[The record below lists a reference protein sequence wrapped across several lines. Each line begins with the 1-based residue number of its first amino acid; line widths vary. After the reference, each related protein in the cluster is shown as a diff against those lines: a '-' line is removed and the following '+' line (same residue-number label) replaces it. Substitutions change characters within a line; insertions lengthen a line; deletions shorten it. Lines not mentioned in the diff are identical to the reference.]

1 MTHISL
7 SMSTYLPCSSQSCGS
22 SNGSGILVAS
32 LSRLSR
38 LWLSI
43 IPTLIEEFDQFAVG
57 EFLVIM
63 RSFKRFL
70 RETRIDNT
78 RVLFGCCLGFQ
89 LRNSNGIDSVVGHKI
104 FGLASDSSRVFVPRC
119 WIYCAG
125 FPDCTWREKRLGH
138 WVMLQ
143 ASPSSELHFGH
154 TLNLPKLQI
163 CFTQRVPLVC
173 VSFCLDTSSQPED
186 CRLRAVAVC
195 RISID
200 SSNLSRLATRQKI
213 VMQMFSY
220 DRKSLP
226 P

>member
-63 RSFKRFL
+63 RSF
-70 RETRIDNT
+70 ESNT
-78 RVLFGCCLGFQ
+78 DWYGLMMHEFCLDFFWFP
-89 LRNSNGIDSVVGHKI
+89 LRNSNGIDSVVGHRI
-104 FGLASDSSRVFVPRC
+104 FGRAFGSSWIFVPRC

-125 FPDCTWREKRLGH
+125 FPDCTWREKKLND
-138 WVMLQ
+138 WVILL
-143 ASPSSELHFGH
+143 ALLSSFVL
-154 TLNLPKLQI
+154 T
-163 CFTQRVPLVC
+163 C
-173 VSFCLDTSSQPED
+173 
-186 CRLRAVAVC
+186 
-195 RISID
+195 
-200 SSNLSRLATRQKI
+200 
-213 VMQMFSY
+213 
-220 DRKSLP
+220 
-226 P
+226 